1 MNFLRNKAVA
11 LFVALVCVCSIAGMV
26 LSQQS
31 VAAATTATTTDYLN
45 LRAGPGTSY
54 AVLSTLPEGT
64 EVAVLDDSDPYW
76 AEVKTPSGEQGWCS
90 KEYLNITET
99 KDSELTAVATD
110 TLNLREGAGTSYNVI
125 STISKGE
132 TVTVLDNQNS
142 DWAKVKT
149 SSGKEGWCSKEYL
162 QFPET
167 ADEPKAAVVRA
178 ASQTAK
184 TTDYVNLREGA
195 GTSYDVIFT
204 IPKGSTVTVLDSTS
218 NKNWVKVQTSSG
230 TQGWCSRE
238 YLEISTDSD
247 SGSGITAT
255 TTAALNLRKG
265 AGTSY
270 DVILTMPKGS
280 TVTILDN
287 SNKDWAKVKTS
298 SGEQGWCSKEYLQYS
313 SDSGSSS
320 SSKQTAKTTDYL
332 NLRKGAG
339 TSYDVILTIPKGST
353 VTVLDSTSNKA
364 WAKVRTSAGVEGW
377 CSKEYLQ
384 FSENSSSGNS
394 GSSLT
399 AKTTDYL
406 NLRKG
411 AGLEYDV
418 IMTLAKGTT
427 VTVLDNSKKDW
438 AKVQTSSGTQGW
450 CSKEYLQIGASST
463 PTPTPAP
470 TASPTGKARTTDYL
484 NLRKGPGTSYG
495 VILTM
500 EKGITVTV
508 LDNTSNKDWAKVRM
522 SSGTEG
528 WCSKEYLSFSDE
540 EKPETTVTAKT
551 TDYLNLRKGAG
562 TSYDVIL
569 TIPKGSTVTVLDKT
583 SNKDW
588 AKVRTSS
595 GVEGWCSK
603 EYLQFSDGSSSGGS
617 TESPSEE
624 YVQTITAV
632 NFRTGPGTDYSVIR
646 TLPTGTVLTVV
657 STSNPDWIQVEDSNG
672 TKGYVSS
679 EYVQPVSGDG
689 TSITL
694 SHTSV
699 TLPALKT
706 IYTTASSSS
715 GADISWSSSN
725 TKVATVQNGYIYGV
739 APGTATITASAA
751 GSKVTCKVTVTAAE
765 AVKSVYSD
773 PNVVL
778 AGESCNL
785 VAITDSSREAVKFSV
800 NSQNYTVTKYT
811 SENVSADDG
820 LAANN
825 TRVWKQSVTFSEPG
839 SYKVKVYSQQNGEM
853 SSSYKEMTV
862 FVVSTF
868 DGNSSEERRISN
880 EMLDIISEMEGYSA
894 AVYPDTLAYNIPTLG
909 YGHVL
914 SKGEIFY
921 NNLTKREAW
930 ALLCNTINT
939 GSYTTEVNRFIQ
951 NNDLLA
957 SQSQFDSMVSFSY
970 NVGAGYWNNSSA
982 AFDLRKIILN
992 AVEPPKIASG
1002 DSVSAK
1008 TTASVTVRK
1017 SADDSSSS
1025 VVSLSSGTAVQVTS
1039 TKFISSS
1046 NEMWYQV
1053 KTSAGKT
1060 GWVRGG
1066 YISFTNASSLTH
1078 NLKYTDAIAFGS
1090 EMLAWHKAGGNCLA
1104 GLLYRRLAEAKVYS
1118 YADYEAAHM
1127 SSPNYKKNTYGYHYP
1142 SCMTQYEQ

>member
-1 MNFLRNKAVA
+1 MKFLRSKAVA
-11 LFVALVCVCSIAGMV
+11 LFLVLVCICSIAGIA
-26 LSQQS
+26 LSQQF
-31 VAAATTATTTDYLN
+31 VAAAATATTTDYLN
-45 LRAGPGTSY
+45 LRKGPGTSY
-54 AVLSTLPEGT
+54 AVIVTLPEGT
-64 EVAVLDDSDPYW
+64 ELSVLDDSDPYW
-76 AEVKTPSGEQGWCS
+76 AEVKTSSGQKGWCS

-99 KDSELTAVATD
+99 ADLTA
-110 TLNLREGAGTSYNVI
+110 I
-125 STISKGE
+125 
-132 TVTVLDNQNS
+132 
-142 DWAKVKT
+142 
-149 SSGKEGWCSKEYL
+149 
-162 QFPET
+162 
-167 ADEPKAAVVRA
+167 
-178 ASQTAK
+178 
-184 TTDYVNLREGA
+184 TTD
-195 GTSYDVIFT
+195 
-204 IPKGSTVTVLDSTS
+204 
-218 NKNWVKVQTSSG
+218 
-230 TQGWCSRE
+230 
-238 YLEISTDSD
+238 
-247 SGSGITAT
+247 
-255 TTAALNLRKG
+255 ALNLRKG

-270 DVILTMPKGS
+270 SVITTLSKGT
-280 TVTILDN
+280 TVTVLDN
-287 SNKDWAKVKTS
+287 SNQDWAKVRTS
-298 SGEQGWCSKEYLQYS
+298 SDEEGWCSKEYLQFS
-313 SDSGSSS
+313 ESDIEEETASLQSNA
-320 SSKQTAKTTDYL
+320 QTAKTTDYL

-353 VTVLDSTSNKA
+353 VTVLDSTSKKDWVKVQTSSGTQGWCSREYLQISSSSTSNSGTTAKTTAALNLRKGAGTSYNVIMTIPKGTTVTVLDNSNKDWA
-364 WAKVRTSAGVEGW
+364 KVKTSSGEQGWCSKEYLQFSSDSGSSSSSNQTAKTTDYLNLRKGAGTSYDVILTISKGSTVTVLDSTSNKDWAKVRTSAGVEGW

-384 FSENSSSGNS
+384 FSENGSSGNS

-399 AKTTDYL
+399 AKTTDYV

-411 AGLEYDV
+411 AGLNYDV

-450 CSKEYLQIGASST
+450 CSKEYLQIGASTTPKPS
-463 PTPTPAP
+463 PTPTA
-470 TASPTGKARTTDYL
+470 APTGKAKTTDYL

-508 LDNTSNKDWAKVRM
+508 LDNTSDKEWAKVRM

-540 EKPETTVTAKT
+540 EEKPETLVTAKT

-562 TSYDVIL
+562 TSYDVIM
-569 TIPKGSTVTVLDKT
+569 TISKGSTVTVLDKT

-617 TESPSEE
+617 VEPPSEE

-646 TLPTGTVLTVV
+646 TLPTGTILTVV
-657 STSNPDWIQVEDSNG
+657 STSNPDWIQVKDSNG

-679 EYVQPVSGDG
+679 EYVQPASSGG
-689 TSITL
+689 SISL

-699 TLPALKT
+699 TIPALKT

-725 TKVATVQNGYIYGV
+725 SKVATVQNGYIYGV
-739 APGTATITASAA
+739 APGTATITASVA
-751 GSKVTCKVTVTAAE
+751 GSKATCKVTVTAAE

-778 AGESCNL
+778 AGKSCNL
-785 VAITDSSREAVKFSV
+785 IAITDSSREAVQFSV
-800 NSQNYTVTKYT
+800 SSKNYTVTKYT
-811 SENVSADDG
+811 SENVSADNG

-839 SYKVKVYSQQNGEM
+839 SYKVKVYSRQNGTM

-862 FVVSTF
+862 FVVSTL

-982 AFDLRKIILN
+982 AFDLRTIILN
-992 AVEPPKIASG
+992 AVEPPKIAS
-1002 DSVSAK
+1002 DSSVGAK

-1017 SADDSSSS
+1017 STDDSSSA
-1025 VVSLSSGTAVQVTS
+1025 VVNLSSGTSVQVTS

-1060 GWVRGG
+1060 GWVRGA

-1118 YADYEAAHM
+1118 YADYDAAHM
-1127 SSPNYKKNTYGYHYP
+1127 SSSNYKKNTYGYHYP